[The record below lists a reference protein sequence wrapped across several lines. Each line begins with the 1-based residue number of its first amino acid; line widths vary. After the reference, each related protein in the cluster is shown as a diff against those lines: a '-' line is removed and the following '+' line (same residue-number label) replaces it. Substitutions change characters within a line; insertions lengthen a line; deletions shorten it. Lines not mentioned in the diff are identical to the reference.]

1 MHGGQVTTMLRRT
14 LVKAALAS
22 GLGLAATGAKASA
35 KPQVVY
41 HLADSGRAA
50 FVLGNIAHH
59 YEGMGG
65 ADSVTIALVVHGPAL
80 EEFLGKRAAQD
91 RSDIAK
97 GFAALLR
104 SSLDAY
110 ACVHTL
116 KAMNLTLED
125 LLPGFKVAEKG
136 GVVRL
141 AELQGQGYAY
151 LRP

>member
-1 MHGGQVTTMLRRT
+1 MLRRS

-22 GLGLAATGAKASA
+22 SFGFVATGAKASA
-35 KPQVVY
+35 KPHVVY
-41 HLADSGRAA
+41 HLADAGRAA
-50 FVLGNIAHH
+50 FVLGNVGHH

-65 ADSVTIALVVHGPAL
+65 ADSVAIALVVHGPAL
-80 EEFLGKRAAQD
+80 EEFLGKRAAED
-91 RSDIAK
+91 HTDISK
-97 GFAALLR
+97 SFAALVR

-110 ACVHTL
+110 ACIHTM
-116 KAMNLTLED
+116 KAMNLTLDD
-125 LLPGFKVAEKG
+125 LLPGFKIAEKG